1 MIMHEFLVFFGLAA
15 GALYVL
21 SLLLHPYTRCEACER
36 RGAQRENGALFSY
49 AYRPCWRCRGRGS
62 KQRFGAALLGIGEP
76 RYPRANGKIAP
87 ATKNF
92 PKPGRT
98 RFLGIF

>member
-1 MIMHEFLVFFGLAA
+1 MQDFLWIV
-15 GALYVL
+15 GAILGSIYVL
-21 SLLLHPYTRCEACER
+21 SLMLHPYTRCEACRR
-36 RGAQRENGALFSY
+36 RGANQEKGALFSY
-49 AYRPCWRCRGRGS
+49 AWRPCWRCRGRGS

-76 RYPRANGKIAP
+76 RYPRANGKFAP

-92 PKPGRT
+92 PKPGRS

>member
-1 MIMHEFLVFFGLAA
+1 MERFLVIVGLVLV
-15 GALYVL
+15 GLYVL
-21 SLLLHPYTRCEACER
+21 SLLLHPYTACEACHR
-36 RGAQRENGALFSY
+36 RGAQRENGMFFTY

-76 RYPRANGKIAP
+76 RYPRINGKFAP
-87 ATKNF
+87 GTKNF
-92 PKPGRT
+92 PKPTRS